1 MEEYRRTEVLSGR
14 YVDGKLVAVDE
25 EGNPTGDPISVEWF
39 STTTYRSKCSETTV
53 VDLPPAKPEP
63 PFPASAAHWRRE
75 GQQRQRT
82 ESDLRA
88 FQKRVEK
95 RRAKKKRK

>member
-1 MEEYRRTEVLSGR
+1 MEEYSRTEVLKGR
-14 YVDGKLVAVDE
+14 YVDGVMVAVDE
-25 EGNPTGDPISVEWF
+25 EGNPTDTPMPIPSEWV
-39 STTTYRSKCSETTV
+39 SATTYRSKCSADTTE
-53 VDLPPAKPEP
+53 DPPEP
-63 PFPASAAHWRRE
+63 FPSTTPHWRRE